1 MQNPLCTNPLKGI
14 IMTDNNIF
22 VKYPELKELFNFKK
36 GFFKGF
42 SVTFS
47 NGPASVITKAASRI
61 DGAVTFDYVS
71 NSPTPKDK
79 LAEKYFN
86 HCKMLLE
93 FIGLNLTKEILKFVE
108 ETYDDVWYYYQHKFS
123 KAENVAKDKLEFDH
137 VKIKRNGRT
146 TKFIDKYG
154 DVRGITIRESSIK
167 GILSFGTAD
176 YGRWVVGYLGNSND
190 LEEVINNFLGYR
202 ELNERQTVYL
212 RQWLN
217 RVTVGV

>member
-1 MQNPLCTNPLKGI
+1 
-14 IMTDNNIF
+14 MTDNNIF

-47 NGPASVITKAASRI
+47 NGPASVITKASSRI

-71 NSPTPKDK
+71 NSTTPKDK

-93 FIGLNLTKEILKFVE
+93 FIGLNLTKEILKFIE
-108 ETYDDVWYYYQHKFS
+108 ETYDDVWYFYQHKFS
-123 KAENVAKDKLEFDH
+123 KAENVAKDKLEFDN
-137 VKIKRNGRT
+137 VRIKRDGRT

-154 DVRGITIRESSIK
+154 DVRGIVIRESTTK
-167 GILSFGTAD
+167 GILSFGTND
-176 YGRWVVGYLGNSND
+176 HGKWVFGYLGNSND
-190 LEEVINNFLGYR
+190 LEEVVRKFLGYR
-202 ELNERQTVYL
+202 ALNNRQISYL
-212 RQWLN
+212 RYWLN
-217 RVTVGV
+217 RVTVGL